1 MTLNIALVG
10 AGGMGMRHAVGY
22 IELRK
27 YFDDVNIVA
36 VCDPQIDSAQTVAR
50 AIADRTPETP
60 KAFAS
65 LGDAVESTDIA
76 LDAVD
81 IVTSTPAHHVLAI
94 EAMRSG
100 LHVMVEKPM
109 GLTLAACRM
118 MQSTEHETGKTL
130 SISENFRRD
139 PMNRL
144 AKALIDAGA
153 IGKPYF
159 ALDFSVGSANRGV
172 MHSTVWRAK
181 KAQAGGVVL
190 DAGVHNADLLLYLM
204 GPATRLFAETDVND
218 RDRVLRPM
226 SDQAPGLAA
235 MYTHRREAGG
245 ESIGYT
251 IEQDAVDTAF
261 ATIRFASGAAGQMI
275 ISDASHGYSLGD
287 SVVVGSDGT
296 LYRPPS
302 RSRTGPR
309 IVHYD
314 GTETT
319 GNALLDL
326 VPDFELDEITS
337 TLWNGE
343 RRMSSYE
350 MDFRQIDAK
359 IIAIEYM
366 DLARS
371 VKSGEKP
378 EVGSKEGMAALG
390 LAYAVM
396 ESGESNRP
404 VLIDDV
410 IDGKVRRFQ
419 MDIDTTAGIVEC

>member
-1 MTLNIALVG
+1 
-10 AGGMGMRHAVGY
+10 
-22 IELRK
+22 
-27 YFDDVNIVA
+27 
-36 VCDPQIDSAQTVAR
+36 
-50 AIADRTPETP
+50 
-60 KAFAS
+60 
-65 LGDAVESTDIA
+65 
-76 LDAVD
+76 
-81 IVTSTPAHHVLAI
+81 
-94 EAMRSG
+94 
-100 LHVMVEKPM
+100 
-109 GLTLAACRM
+109 
-118 MQSTEHETGKTL
+118 
-130 SISENFRRD
+130 
-139 PMNRL
+139 
-144 AKALIDAGA
+144 
-153 IGKPYF
+153 
-159 ALDFSVGSANRGV
+159 
-172 MHSTVWRAK
+172 
-181 KAQAGGVVL
+181 
-190 DAGVHNADLLLYLM
+190 M
-204 GPATRLFAETDVND
+204 GPATHLFAETDVND

-245 ESIGYT
+245 ESIGDT

-302 RSRTGPR
+302 RSGTGPR

-337 TLWNGE
+337 TLWDGE
-343 RRMSSYE
+343 RRMSSYD

-371 VKSGEKP
+371 VKS
-378 EVGSKEGMAALG
+378 
-390 LAYAVM
+390 
-396 ESGESNRP
+396 R
-404 VLIDDV
+404 
-410 IDGKVRRFQ
+410 
-419 MDIDTTAGIVEC
+419 

>member
-1 MTLNIALVG
+1 
-10 AGGMGMRHAVGY
+10 
-22 IELRK
+22 
-27 YFDDVNIVA
+27 
-36 VCDPQIDSAQTVAR
+36 
-50 AIADRTPETP
+50 
-60 KAFAS
+60 
-65 LGDAVESTDIA
+65 
-76 LDAVD
+76 
-81 IVTSTPAHHVLAI
+81 
-94 EAMRSG
+94 
-100 LHVMVEKPM
+100 
-109 GLTLAACRM
+109 
-118 MQSTEHETGKTL
+118 
-130 SISENFRRD
+130 
-139 PMNRL
+139 
-144 AKALIDAGA
+144 
-153 IGKPYF
+153 
-159 ALDFSVGSANRGV
+159 
-172 MHSTVWRAK
+172 
-181 KAQAGGVVL
+181 
-190 DAGVHNADLLLYLM
+190 
-204 GPATRLFAETDVND
+204 
-218 RDRVLRPM
+218 M

-245 ESIGYT
+245 ESIGDT

-302 RSRTGPR
+302 RSGTGPR

-371 VKSGEKP
+371 VKSDREA
-378 EVGSKEGMAALG
+378 GSREQRRHGSFG
-390 LAYAVM
+390 FGVC
-396 ESGESNRP
+396 G
-404 VLIDDV
+404 
-410 IDGKVRRFQ
+410 DGIGRVEPAGADRRCDRRQ
-419 MDIDTTAGIVEC
+419 SSQIPNGH